1 MTLEVRDRLGYD
13 IKAAEVAFM
22 GAKADALR
30 GLGLSVA
37 QYAALLTL
45 RDNPGIT
52 GSGLARACLVTPQAS
67 AATLKV
73 LEAKELVVREP
84 DDWNRNTR
92 PARLSE
98 TGATLVAEAD
108 ALAGAVEQRMHDAL
122 TAQERRTLRRLLA
135 ACRDAAPPTADP
147 AS

>member
-1 MTLEVRDRLGYD
+1 MVLAVNERLGFD
-13 IKAAEVAFM
+13 IKSAEVAFM

-30 GLGLSVA
+30 TLGLSVA

-45 RDNPGIT
+45 RDHPGIT

-73 LEAKELVVREP
+73 LESKGLVSRSS

-92 PARLSE
+92 PSRLTPE
-98 TGATLVAEAD
+98 GVEVIAAAD
-108 ALAGAVEQRMHDAL
+108 AVAGAVEQRMHDAL
-122 TAQERRTLRRLLA
+122 SAEERALLRRLLA
-135 ACRDAAPPTADP
+135 ACREAAIAVD
-147 AS
+147 